1 MKFSCVVIDDE
12 KDAVEEI
19 TEYIDN
25 TERINILATFNSS
38 MDALRYIKE
47 NGPVE
52 IVFMDVDMPVLN
64 GVELSTMIRP
74 YVKKLIFT
82 TSHAKYAVDA
92 FEIEAEGFLLKPFNF
107 AKLLKLV
114 DRLFPEYARIE
125 IERTPNNY
133 IFVKSKEDDLKLIRI
148 NISDIIAVESQLNYI
163 KIYTSNGNVVTHM
176 SLKEAKELL
185 LGYPV
190 IIQLHRSFL
199 ISTNHIHSIE
209 GNRLVMANNIRF
221 SIGDNFKDVLNNY
234 LNNKIFRP
242 PLKK

>member
-25 TERINILATFNSS
+25 IERINILATFNRS
-38 MDALRYIKE
+38 MDGLKYIKE
-47 NGPVE
+47 NGPIE

-64 GVELSTMIRP
+64 GVELSSMIRP
-74 YVKKLIFT
+74 HVKKLIFT

-125 IERTPNNY
+125 IEQTPNTY

-185 LGYPV
+185 LAYPV

-221 SIGDNFKDVLNNY
+221 SIGENFKDVLNNY

>member
-12 KDAVEEI
+12 KDAIEEI

-25 TERINILATFNSS
+25 TQRINIVAAFSSS
-38 MDALRYIKE
+38 MDALQYLKA
-47 NGPVE
+47 NNPVD

-64 GVELSTMIRP
+64 GVELSKMIRP
-74 YVKKLIFT
+74 YAKKLIFT

-92 FEIEAEGFLLKPFNF
+92 FDIEAEGFLLKPFNF

-114 DRLFPEYARIE
+114 DKLFPEYAAVGN
-125 IERTPNNY
+125 ERNPNSY
-133 IFVKSKEDDLKLIRI
+133 IFVKSKEDDLKLIRV

-185 LGYPV
+185 LAYPL

-199 ISTNHIHSIE
+199 ISTNHIHYIE
-209 GNRLVMANNIRF
+209 GNRLVMVNNLRL

-234 LNNKIFRP
+234 LNSKIFRP
-242 PLKK
+242 TLKK